1 VEQWLL
7 EGDSLRS
14 IGERTGLSKD
24 ALGRHRRDHSPI
36 WLARVTEGGRPVQ
49 SAGSVRDRIEAIIG
63 RLERV
68 MTDAE
73 DGRRHTVLLQA
84 AREMRQA
91 LETIARITGEID
103 ERPTTVIN
111 LATSEEWIEVQTDI
125 LTALAPYPDAR
136 RAVAAALAPLAGP

>member
-1 VEQWLL
+1 
-7 EGDSLRS
+7 
-14 IGERTGLSKD
+14 
-24 ALGRHRRDHSPI
+24 
-36 WLARVTEGGRPVQ
+36 
-49 SAGSVRDRIEAIIG
+49 
-63 RLERV
+63 
-68 MTDAE
+68 
-73 DGRRHTVLLQA
+73 
-84 AREMRQA
+84 MRQA